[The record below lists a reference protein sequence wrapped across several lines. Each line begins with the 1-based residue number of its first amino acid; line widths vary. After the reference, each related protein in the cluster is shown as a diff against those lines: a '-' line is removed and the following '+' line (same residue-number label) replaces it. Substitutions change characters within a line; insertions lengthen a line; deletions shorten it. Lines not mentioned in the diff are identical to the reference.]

1 MIQTLAFTLLAAFSS
16 CSNNS
21 IEPIIDPVD
30 PPMTNSIIAGS
41 FDSPYN
47 RYSKGDKHIAQTNA
61 FRAEIM
67 WSDTVWSND
76 RTHRQLILWSN
87 AGDVSGVKYKAGD
100 LQSGSN
106 LISADNVRIREAV
119 YVLGDNRS
127 LDCGEQGSRQEVYIA
142 DALQTSVSDKIS
154 STDPTKLWL
163 TIDIPKGTPAGLYEG
178 KFYAI
183 ESNGTEIPFSIKMLV
198 VNRELPD
205 VKDWQFHLDIWQFPF
220 QLTKLCQSNGVTVV
234 PFSAEYESLMKPFY
248 EMLADAGQKVVSTY
262 IKDGAFNKGETMVD
276 WSLDKSNNWQFDYTK
291 FDKFVEF
298 MTSVGID
305 KQISAFSP
313 AGWSNSV
320 TFYNENTGKSETKYL
335 SFGSADYNTI
345 WSAFL
350 NSFKAHLSTKGWLN
364 KTVIYLDEAEND
376 HTRQIVNMIRSNWS
390 GWKIGLAG
398 REIDTDIE
406 RELYDYS
413 TIYGYDRKAT
423 NNTVATFYTSCSQ
436 QYPNNY
442 VTKEAAAAD
451 MTWMSWYA
459 AGGGFNGYLRWAF
472 DYWTKIDP
480 LNVQDGANSAGDFN
494 MIYRTD
500 NSANSQP
507 IGSIRFELL
516 RYGIQDYEKIRIL
529 NNAQI
534 NSLVRT
540 INKTTA
546 SESKSTVMA
555 GQKAL
560 KQASL

>member
-1 MIQTLAFTLLAAFSS
+1 M
-16 CSNNS
+16 
-21 IEPIIDPVD
+21 
-30 PPMTNSIIAGS
+30 
-41 FDSPYN
+41 
-47 RYSKGDKHIAQTNA
+47 
-61 FRAEIM
+61 
-67 WSDTVWSND
+67 WSND

-423 NNTVATFYTSCSQ
+423 NNTVATFYTSCSP

-442 VTKEAAAAD
+442 VSKKVYHAD
-451 MTWMSWYA
+451 MSW
-459 AGGGFNGYLRWAF
+459 
-472 DYWTKIDP
+472 
-480 LNVQDGANSAGDFN
+480 
-494 MIYRTD
+494 
-500 NSANSQP
+500 
-507 IGSIRFELL
+507 
-516 RYGIQDYEKIRIL
+516 
-529 NNAQI
+529 
-534 NSLVRT
+534 
-540 INKTTA
+540 
-546 SESKSTVMA
+546 
-555 GQKAL
+555 
-560 KQASL
+560 